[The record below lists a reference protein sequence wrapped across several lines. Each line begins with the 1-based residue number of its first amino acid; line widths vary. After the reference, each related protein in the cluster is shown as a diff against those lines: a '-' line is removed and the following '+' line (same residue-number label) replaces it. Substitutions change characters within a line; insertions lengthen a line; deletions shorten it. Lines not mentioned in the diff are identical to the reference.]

1 MDKLFTDPQVA
12 ARNMLIDIDQ
22 PGMGKVKIAGNP
34 VKMASVEADADHH
47 PAPAL
52 GGATRDVLVN
62 MLGWD
67 EEKADGYVEKFH

>member
-1 MDKLFTDPQVA
+1 
-12 ARNMLIDIDQ
+12 
-22 PGMGKVKIAGNP
+22 MGKVKIAGNP

-52 GGATRDVLVN
+52 GNATRDVLVN